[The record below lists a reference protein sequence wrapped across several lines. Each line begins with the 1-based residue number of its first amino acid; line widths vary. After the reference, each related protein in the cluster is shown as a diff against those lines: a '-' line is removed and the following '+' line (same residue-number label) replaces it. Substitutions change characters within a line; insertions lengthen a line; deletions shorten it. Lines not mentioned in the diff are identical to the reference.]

1 MIENLKLKIG
11 HLFSQFLLI
20 LIGYWNLEFIYY
32 LEFVIWNF
40 VIQSMYIKGIGMTK
54 FDYSDKPW
62 WQFCYE
68 ATMEAL
74 EDAKMKISD
83 INAIVLSAISS
94 AAGGEHQTHK
104 VSLLSDL
111 FKTNV
116 PIIELPS
123 VCAGGGVAIWVANR
137 LGFNPSTKL
146 GVDAER
152 SRSIKN
158 VLAVSGEKLVD
169 GPSEVT
175 TDWIMSAAER
185 AIEQPEG
192 MLFPVQ
198 NVLVWQQYMAK
209 YGATMDDL
217 ALIAYKNHRNAAL
230 NPKAY
235 YYQRPVTLE
244 DIKKSPVVASPFRLM
259 DCSLSV
265 NGGAAV
271 ILSQDKTDIEII
283 GSGMATDYLLTFGRE
298 IITHFKATR
307 LAAQKAFEEAKIK
320 PEDIDVAEVHD
331 AFTSVE
337 LFSYEDLGFAPIGK
351 GAELIRSGK
360 VNLDGELPIN
370 PSGGLKAKGHPISV
384 TGLAQIYEIANQLR
398 ERCDK
403 RQVKNPKIGLC
414 HNIGGAGGSVTVHI
428 LKKI

>member
-1 MIENLKLKIG
+1 
-11 HLFSQFLLI
+11 
-20 LIGYWNLEFIYY
+20 
-32 LEFVIWNF
+32 
-40 VIQSMYIKGIGMTK
+40 MTK
-54 FDYSDKPW
+54 FDYSQKPW

-83 INAIVLSAISS
+83 IEAIVLSAISS

-104 VSLLSDL
+104 ISLLSDL

-116 PIIELPS
+116 PIIETPS
-123 VCAGGGVAIWVANR
+123 VCAGGGVAAWVANC
-137 LGFNPSTKL
+137 LGF
-146 GVDAER
+146 
-152 SRSIKN
+152 KN

-175 TDWIMSAAER
+175 TDWILSAAER
-185 AIEQPEG
+185 VIEQTEG

-198 NVLVWQQYMAK
+198 NVLVWQQYMVK

-217 ALIAYKNHRNAAL
+217 ALIAFKNHQNAFL

-235 YYQRPVTLE
+235 YYQRPVSLE
-244 DIKKSPVVASPFRLM
+244 DIKNSPIVASPFRLM

-271 ILSQDKTDIEII
+271 ILSKEKSDVEII
-283 GSGMATDYLLTFGRE
+283 GSGFATDYLLTFGRE
-298 IITHFKATR
+298 DITHFKATR
-307 LAAQKAFEEAKIK
+307 LAAQKAFKEARVE
-320 PEDIDVAEVHD
+320 PWQVNVAEVHD

-337 LFSYEDLGFAPIGK
+337 LFSYEDLGFAEIGK
-351 GAELIRSGK
+351 GAELIRKGI
-360 VNLDGELPIN
+360 VNLDGKLPVN

-384 TGLAQIYEIANQLR
+384 TGLAQIYEICNQLR
-398 ERCDK
+398 GKCGE
-403 RQVKNPKIGLC
+403 RQVKNAKIGLC
-414 HNIGGAGGSVTVHI
+414 HNIGGTGGSVTVHI
-428 LKKI
+428 LRKII